1 MPSRSYSISANATLS
16 QILGKP
22 AAQHRYVSLAWVRA
36 RMPKVS
42 PNTLRGYLSEAMANG
57 EIHSAGRGWYSPI
70 AQRATLDPEPVAAL
84 GKLLAKRF
92 PLLPHA
98 LWSTAQINPWL
109 EHTLGKETLFVN
121 TPSDTVP
128 DVAEFLRQ
136 SGWTAVVNPTKK
148 TGADFVPGEKQLV
161 LRGVR
166 RDLVEMTPERFLIDL
181 LLENRRLGILDE
193 AERQAASRRWME
205 SRRFDLAFLVDQ
217 LRKNKIRLSE
227 LTGGRSQPMI
237 SER

>member
-1 MPSRSYSISANATLS
+1 MPRNPKSISAKATLS
-16 QILGKP
+16 QILAK
-22 AAQHRYVSLAWVRA
+22 AAAKHRYVSLAWVRA
-36 RMPKVS
+36 RMPEVS

-70 AQRATLDPEPVAAL
+70 AERAAIDSEPVAFL

-92 PLLPHA
+92 PLLPDA

-121 TPSDTVP
+121 VPSDTVA
-128 DVAEFLRQ
+128 DVAAFLRQ
-136 SGWTAVVNPTKK
+136 SGWAVVMNPTKK
-148 TGADFVPGEKQLV
+148 SGPDFVPGDKKVV

-166 RDLVEMTPERFLIDL
+166 RELGEMTPERLLIEL

-193 AERQAASRRWME
+193 AERQAASRRWMTE
-205 SRRFDLAFLVDQ
+205 RRFDFGALTKEIWDSKIKLRMLVGSPI
-217 LRKNKIRLSE
+217 KP
-227 LTGGRSQPMI
+227 TI
-237 SER
+237 SEK

>member
-1 MPSRSYSISANATLS
+1 MPRNPKSTSAKAMLF
-16 QILGKP
+16 QILGK
-22 AAQHRYVSLAWVRA
+22 ASAKHRYVSLGWVRE
-36 RMPKVS
+36 RMPDVS

-57 EIHSAGRGWYSPI
+57 EIRSAGRGWYSPI
-70 AQRATLDPEPVAAL
+70 AERAEIDPEPVAEL

-121 TPSDTVP
+121 APSDAVP
-128 DVAEFLRQ
+128 DVAAFLRQ
-136 SGWTAVVNPTKK
+136 SGWAVVVNPTKK
-148 TGADFVPGEKQLV
+148 SGADFVPGDKQVV

-166 RDLVEMTPERFLIDL
+166 REVGEMTPERLLIEL

-193 AERQAASRRWME
+193 AERQAASLRWMSE
-205 SRRFDLAFLVDQ
+205 RRFDLGLMVKMMERQKVKFEALVG
-217 LRKNKIRLSE
+217 RAVKPTFSE
-227 LTGGRSQPMI
+227 K
-237 SER
+237 